1 MVHIAV
7 CRYNNTSW
15 NELQRYTEANNI
27 KGCMY
32 NVPVRVTENV
42 GLKTEIIVLEMNNDK
57 NKIEGMG
64 KIENYLRMD
73 KYYKIHAVNNYNRYT
88 YRGNSRLLR
97 NNLSDVDYDISA
109 TGLSGGIVIDE
120 GIFVGSNKGGSI
132 AVSQTD
138 VDFSQQLG
146 RTIAGVSDI
155 FCLAAIAT
163 TNNDDA
169 VGSISWQEH

>member
-1 MVHIAV
+1 MKQICSSVISEGGYVNRSMTRSVSTPLTGKALSDV
-7 CRYNNTSW
+7 TYTPLVSIKLKNNRLDSVVVPSKFDLFGLQQAAYKYQLILNPILTNPSW
-15 NELQRYTEANNI
+15 SSL
-27 KGCMY
+27 
-32 NVPVRVTENV
+32 
-42 GLKTEIIVLEMNNDK
+42 
-57 NKIEGMG
+57 
-64 KIENYLRMD
+64 
-73 KYYKIHAVNNYNRYT
+73 
-88 YRGNSRLLR
+88 

-109 TGLSGGIVIDE
+109 TGLSGGFVIDE

-169 VGSISWQEH
+169 VGSLTWQEHS